1 MPSTCWWRWDKAG
14 PTKWRNVNYLDD
26 IDVQHPDFTDLY
38 DELPLWSAPFGLML
52 LELVPLWRGM
62 TVVDL
67 GAGTG
72 FLSIELALRCGSDS
86 QIIAIDPWKA
96 AVDRLRRKLVQRG
109 IQNVRVIE
117 EDAAKADLPAS
128 SVDLIVSNLG
138 INNFENPDAVFAMCF
153 QAAKPDARLLFT
165 TNLVGHMCEFY
176 DVYRETLIEVGRAER
191 LAALES
197 HVNHRGTVESVKS
210 MITRAGFENLNV
222 TTDSFRMRFADGTAL
237 LRHDFIRMGFLPGWK
252 SIVPE
257 SSVEKTITAL
267 ERNLNAVAARNGELA
282 VFVPVACFEA
292 RRPSDDVSHG

>member
-1 MPSTCWWRWDKAG
+1 MPSTCWWHWRKVG
-14 PTKWRNVNYLDD
+14 PTKWRNVNYLDE
-26 IDVQHPDFTDLY
+26 IDFQHPDFGDLY

-52 LELVPLWRGM
+52 LDRVPIRRGM
-62 TVVDL
+62 TVLDL

-72 FLSIELALRCGSDS
+72 FLSVELALRCGSDS

-96 AVDRLRRKLVQRG
+96 AVERLRRKLTNRG

-153 QAAKPDARLLFT
+153 RIAKPGARLLFT

-176 DVYRETLIEVGRAER
+176 DVYRETLIEVGLDDR

-197 HVNHRGTVESVKS
+197 HVNHRGTMESVKE
-210 MITRAGFENLNV
+210 MIARAGFENLNV

-237 LRHDFIRMGFLPGWK
+237 LHHFFVRVAFMPGWK
-252 SIVPE
+252 SVVPE
-257 SSVEKTITAL
+257 PLVEKTFTTL
-267 ERNLNAVAARNGELA
+267 ERNLNAVAARNGEFA
-282 VFVPVACFEA
+282 VSVPMACFEA
-292 RRPSDDVSHG
+292 RKPLLD